1 MSVLNFLQLLLN
13 KPIFA
18 LPDFVNHM
26 GAIAKLLSSFQI
38 GCGAKAVK
46 EKAGAFVM
54 QILDSNKNQIN
65 LNSFLEET
73 TDCEFL
79 KPLREEYK
87 SNLPNIDKADVAS
100 YLRSFLSSP
109 TAERLRDLRE
119 YVS

>member
-26 GAIAKLLSSFQI
+26 GAIAKLFSSFQI

-46 EKAGAFVM
+46 EKASAIVM
-54 QILDSNKNQIN
+54 QILESNKNQIN

-87 SNLPNIDKADVAS
+87 SNMPKLTVGKAAFS
-100 YLRSFLSSP
+100 LSFFFKHFLYL
-109 TAERLRDLRE
+109 
-119 YVS
+119 VQQ